1 MSDIEVGEVF
11 TLSDENNEE
20 QEVEVLGAMD
30 VEGAEYIAV
39 AFVEDIQTETEEDID
54 IFFLKVEEDNE
65 FSYIENDEEFDKVSA
80 AFEKILMSKSKN
92 SMNENMRADAYP
104 PSFIYYSS
112 RDSRSNCSTSFIAKI
127 IFLICSANSET
138 RRNVLTL
145 SIGCSPDALSA
156 ESITAFVPS
165 STA

>member
-54 IFFLKVEEDNE
+54 IFFLKVEEDSE
-65 FSYIENDEEFDKVSA
+65 FSYIENDEEF
-80 AFEKILMSKSKN
+80 EKYLLRLKRFWMSKSK
-92 SMNENMRADAYP
+92 SRMNENEDGYI
-104 PSFIYYSS
+104 SVLFLFITHPKTYAAIPVHLSS
-112 RDSRSNCSTSFIAKI
+112 QKDRLFHMLSKFRN
-127 IFLICSANSET
+127 ET
-138 RRNVLTL
+138 
-145 SIGCSPDALSA
+145 
-156 ESITAFVPS
+156 
-165 STA
+165 